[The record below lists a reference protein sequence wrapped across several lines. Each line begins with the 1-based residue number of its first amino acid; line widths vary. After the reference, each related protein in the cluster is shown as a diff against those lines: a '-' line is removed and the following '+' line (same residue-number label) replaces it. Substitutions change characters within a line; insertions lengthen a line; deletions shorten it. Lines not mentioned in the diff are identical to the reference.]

1 MLGLVDNRTEVQS
14 STFHACCV
22 QLFRLLNLMMI
33 IDFVSGMLCISDNA
47 ASIEALMAIIVEAGA
62 HGLTCKRT

>member
-1 MLGLVDNRTEVQS
+1 MLGLVTTGQRYS
-14 STFHACCV
+14 LPLSCLLC